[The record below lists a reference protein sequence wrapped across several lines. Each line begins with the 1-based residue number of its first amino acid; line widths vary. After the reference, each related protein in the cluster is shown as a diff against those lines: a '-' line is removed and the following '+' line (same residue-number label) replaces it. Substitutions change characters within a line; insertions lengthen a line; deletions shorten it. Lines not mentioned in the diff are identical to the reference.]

1 VNGARNA
8 VRTIVRYTLFQIPGL
23 VLVGGILAFAI
34 EIEWLGKREAVVLFA
49 LWLLKDVALYPF
61 LRGAYDAS
69 GSASGAVRLCGHQ
82 GRAREDLDPAGY
94 VIVAGELWRAEAIE
108 SDLPIPAGARISVEE
123 VTGSTL
129 RVRRVQG
136 DETLRST

>member
-1 VNGARNA
+1 MNGARNT
-8 VRTIVRYTLFQIPGL
+8 VRTTVRYTLFQIPGL
-23 VLVGGILAFAI
+23 VLVGGILAFAV
-34 EIEWLGKREAVVLFA
+34 EIEWLGRRGAAVLFA

-69 GSASGAVRLCGHQ
+69 GSASGAARWCGHQ

-108 SDLPIPAGARISVEE
+108 SELPIRAGERISVVE
-123 VTGSTL
+123 VDGATFK
-129 RVRRVQG
+129 VRRTQG